1 MDGSPTITFAALVL
15 NGSQAI
21 TFEALV
27 QSAALIIGI
36 WGFYNVIMQII
47 KNITDRHDKE
57 KAWDNAV
64 EETKKERELLAK
76 TFNIRLDDIT
86 KMIEDNQM
94 ESDSKIQELTSIVIM
109 LTKSVKAILDGQ
121 VEQGL
126 NGTVK
131 KQRDEVDNFLT
142 ELIGK

>member
-1 MDGSPTITFAALVL
+1 MESTITFQAL
-15 NGSQAI
+15 I
-21 TFEALV
+21 
-27 QSAALIIGI
+27 QSAALIVGI
-36 WGFYNVIMQII
+36 WGFYKVIMEIV
-47 KNITDRHDKE
+47 KNITARHDKE

-64 EETKKERELLAK
+64 EETRKERAILTEA
-76 TFNIRLDDIT
+76 FNVRLDDIT
-86 KMIEDNQM
+86 KMIEDNQA
-94 ESDSKIQELTSIVIM
+94 ESDAKIQELTAIVIM

>member
-1 MDGSPTITFAALVL
+1 MDTTITF
-15 NGSQAI
+15 Q
-21 TFEALV
+21 ALV
-27 QSAALIIGI
+27 QSAALIVGI
-36 WGFYNVIMQII
+36 WGFYKVIMEIVR
-47 KNITDRHDKE
+47 NITARHDKE

-76 TFNIRLDDIT
+76 NFNGRLDEIT
-86 KMIEDNQM
+86 KIIETNQAD
-94 ESDSKIQELTSIVIM
+94 SDAKIQELTAIVIM

>member
-1 MDGSPTITFAALVL
+1 MDTTITF
-15 NGSQAI
+15 Q
-21 TFEALV
+21 ALV
-27 QSAALIIGI
+27 QSAALIVGI
-36 WGFYNVIMQII
+36 WGFYKVIMEIVR
-47 KNITDRHDKE
+47 NITARHDKE

-76 TFNIRLDDIT
+76 TFNGRLDEIT
-86 KMIEDNQM
+86 KIIETNQAD
-94 ESDSKIQELTSIVIM
+94 SDAKIQELTAIVIM

>member
-1 MDGSPTITFAALVL
+1 MNTEITFQAL
-15 NGSQAI
+15 I
-21 TFEALV
+21 

-36 WGFYNVIMQII
+36 WGFYKVIMEIV

-64 EETKKERELLAK
+64 EETRKERAILTK
-76 TFNIRLDDIT
+76 TFNARLDDIT
-86 KMIEDNQM
+86 KMIVDNQTD
-94 ESDSKIQELTSIVIM
+94 SDAKIQELTSIVIM

-126 NGTVK
+126 NGNVK

>member
-1 MDGSPTITFAALVL
+1 MDTTITF
-15 NGSQAI
+15 Q
-21 TFEALV
+21 ALV
-27 QSAALIIGI
+27 QSAALIVGI
-36 WGFYNVIMQII
+36 WGFYKVIMEIVR
-47 KNITDRHDKE
+47 NITERHDKE
-57 KAWDNAV
+57 KSWDEAV
-64 EETKKERELLAK
+64 QNIKKDREQITN
-76 TFNIRLDDIT
+76 TFNERLNDMT
-86 KMIEDNQM
+86 KLIEDNQA
-94 ESDSKIQELTSIVIM
+94 ETDSKMQELTSIVIM